1 MITFLCTQAE
11 ALGELLTSDLTL
23 LPFLKAASNIQKAA
37 FLFFL
42 LFFFIPLWGVRAF
55 VLLAYN
61 AAVADV

>member
-23 LPFLKAASNIQKAA
+23 LPFFKAASNIQKAA
-37 FLFFL
+37 FFFL
-42 LFFFIPLWGVRAF
+42 IPLWGVRAF